1 VASSSASDSF
11 NGHRLAA
18 ALHRLLTEVEVNAAT
33 EEDMGLKRILV
44 GSVLGAVLFAG
55 GVAVGQ
61 IDPQR
66 HPNLSA
72 AHDFIGQ
79 AIQKIDAAQAAS
91 KERLGGHGER
101 AKELLHQADH
111 ELMQAALYTDHRHK

>member
-1 VASSSASDSF
+1 MGRKQVVAAS
-11 NGHRLAA
+11 
-18 ALHRLLTEVEVNAAT
+18 V
-33 EEDMGLKRILV
+33 MGM
-44 GSVLGAVLFAG
+44 ALFAG
-55 GVAVGQ
+55 GIAVGQ
-61 IDPQR
+61 INPAR

-111 ELMQAALYTDHRHK
+111 ELMQAAVYTDHRH

>member
-1 VASSSASDSF
+1 MRLRQILVAS
-11 NGHRLAA
+11 
-18 ALHRLLTEVEVNAAT
+18 V
-33 EEDMGLKRILV
+33 MG
-44 GSVLGAVLFAG
+44 GVLFAG
-55 GVAVGQ
+55 GMAVGQ
-61 IDPQR
+61 ISPER
-66 HPNLSA
+66 HPNLAA

-111 ELMQAALYTDHRHK
+111 ELMQAALYTDQRHK

>member
-1 VASSSASDSF
+1 M
-11 NGHRLAA
+11 RL
-18 ALHRLLTEVEVNAAT
+18 RQ
-33 EEDMGLKRILV
+33 ILV
-44 GSVLGAVLFAG
+44 GSMMGGVLFAG
-55 GVAVGQ
+55 GMAVGQ
-61 IDPQR
+61 ISPER

-101 AKELLHQADH
+101 AKELLRQADH
-111 ELMQAALYTDHRHK
+111 ELMQAALYTDHRH